1 MEIGHFDAPVTR
13 KWRALAGARCAGYNS
28 DVLRM
33 TTRVLFFGRLK
44 ELAGVSED
52 ACDLPDGVAIE
63 QVFAHY
69 AARCPQLAA
78 FRPSV
83 VASRNREFVSWE
95 TLVHS
100 GDEVAFL
107 PPVSGG

>member
-1 MEIGHFDAPVTR
+1 MRRTTR
-13 KWRALAGARCAGYNS
+13 KWPALAGTRCAGYNS
-28 DVLRM
+28 DVPRI

-52 ACDLPDGVAIE
+52 ACDLPDGAAIE

-69 AARCPQLAA
+69 AERCPRLAA
-78 FRPSV
+78 FRSSV
-83 VASRNREFVSWE
+83 VAARNREFAAWE
-95 TLVHS
+95 TPVHT